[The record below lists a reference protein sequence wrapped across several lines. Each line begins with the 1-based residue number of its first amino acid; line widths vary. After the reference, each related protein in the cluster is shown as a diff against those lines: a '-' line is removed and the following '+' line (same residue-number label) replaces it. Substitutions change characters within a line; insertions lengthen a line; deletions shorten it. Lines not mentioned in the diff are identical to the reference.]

1 MTLKKYILAIK
12 QWTSFNNTVYFYRN
26 KKKNIVF
33 FPRGMQ
39 RLFSGY
45 HHTHTI
51 HSTHSCAVCDF
62 NIHLN

>member
-1 MTLKKYILAIK
+1 MTLKKYILGIK
-12 QWTSFNNTVYFYRN
+12 QWKSFKNTVYFYRN
-26 KKKNIVF
+26 KKNIVF
-33 FPRGMQ
+33 FPRAMQ

-51 HSTHSCAVCDF
+51 HSTHSCAVYGL